1 VAEPGGHN
9 LDQHFALT
17 WPRKFDLS
25 DPHGFGL
32 GIGCRQARL
41 FENGSADL
49 HDFSYSVVLP
59 TSTLMAVPVIRAED
73 QWR

>member
-1 VAEPGGHN
+1 
-9 LDQHFALT
+9 
-17 WPRKFDLS
+17 
-25 DPHGFGL
+25 
-32 GIGCRQARL
+32 L